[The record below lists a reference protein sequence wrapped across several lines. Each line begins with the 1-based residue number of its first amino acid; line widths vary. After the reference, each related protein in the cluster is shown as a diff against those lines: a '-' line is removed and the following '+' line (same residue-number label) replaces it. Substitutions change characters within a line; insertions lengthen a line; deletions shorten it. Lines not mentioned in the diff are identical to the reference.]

1 MLARSS
7 TYSHIWFDMSYM
19 HSWICT
25 IISVITCVFPC
36 LTFLQ
41 LHLLDTTPTKVAGT
55 IAGCWLVDFTWW
67 TVGCMGQD
75 RPARLEW
82 SSNMIQNDMLKN
94 LRRASVLVFTRRRTL
109 NPKNPRKPENSES
122 KSRKHC
128 VYLVFSA
135 ISLLMFDDRE
145 SSMLQSGQT
154 TGSVRIASTKK
165 IGKPTPTEAVI
176 N

>member
-1 MLARSS
+1 
-7 TYSHIWFDMSYM
+7 
-19 HSWICT
+19 
-25 IISVITCVFPC
+25 
-36 LTFLQ
+36 
-41 LHLLDTTPTKVAGT
+41 
-55 IAGCWLVDFTWW
+55 
-67 TVGCMGQD
+67 
-75 RPARLEW
+75 
-82 SSNMIQNDMLKN
+82 MIQNDMLKN

-128 VYLVFSA
+128 VYAVFSA

-145 SSMLQSGQT
+145 SSMLQSLQSGQT

-165 IGKPTPTEAVI
+165 IGKQTPTEAVI